1 MRDELEKKFSA
12 RESLQTEKS
21 RVNIVTVTL
30 KKVDG
35 IEDIE
40 NTKMRIY
47 TWPGIGRV
55 YNI

>member
-47 TWPGIGRV
+47 TWPGISRV

>member
-21 RVNIVTVTL
+21 RVNIVTVTF

-40 NTKMRIY
+40 NTMRTY

>member
-47 TWPGIGRV
+47 MWPGIGRV